1 MNSWQRILANA
12 VTSSDVLMERLGL
25 DANEVLGVD
34 HTPDFS
40 MRVPEPFITRMVP
53 QDPQDPLLRQVLS
66 IVDERQAMPGFIV
79 DPLDEFGGPLSGVLH
94 KYRSRVL
101 LIYRGGCAINCRYCF
116 RRHFPY
122 QEHTLT
128 SRDIDALVDY
138 LTKHPEV
145 NEVIL
150 SGGDPLMAEDSSI
163 SQLFSRIESI
173 PTIKRLRIHS
183 RLPVVIPER
192 VTESLCE
199 VIAST
204 RLPVVMVLHINHA
217 NEIDASVVGA
227 VGNLRQVCRSVLNQ
241 AVILKGV
248 NDTAECLVAL
258 SERLFEAGIDPYY
271 LNVLDRVAGA
281 HHFDVTDGEVADLHR
296 ALLNALPGYLVPKLV
311 REVPG
316 VGHKVHW
323 KEAAPPD
330 DCGQYQF
337 M

>member
-1 MNSWQRILANA
+1 VSTWQRTLANA
-12 VTSSDVLMERLGL
+12 VTSSDVLMMRLGL
-25 DANEVLGVD
+25 DAKEILGVD

-53 QDPQDPLLRQVLS
+53 GDPQDPLLKQVLS
-66 IVDERQAMPGFIV
+66 VVDERQAMPGFIA
-79 DPLDEFGGPLSGVLH
+79 DPLDEFASPLAGVLH

-128 SRDIDALVDY
+128 SRDIDALLDY

-150 SGGDPLMAEDSSI
+150 SGGDPLMADDSSI

-192 VTESLCE
+192 VTESLCD
-199 VIAST
+199 VITST

-217 NEIDASVVGA
+217 NEIDASVVNAAGK
-227 VGNLRQVCRSVLNQ
+227 LRLVCRSVLNQ
-241 AVILKGV
+241 AVLLRGV
-248 NDTAECLVAL
+248 NDTTECLIAL

-281 HHFDVTDGEVADLHR
+281 YHFDVTDREVALLYQ

-316 VGHKVHW
+316 VGHKVQW
-323 KEAAPPD
+323 KEATHS
-330 DCGQYQF
+330 
-337 M
+337 

>member
-1 MNSWQRILANA
+1 VSTWQRILANA

-25 DANEVLGVD
+25 EADEVLGVD
-34 HTPDFS
+34 HEPDFS
-40 MRVPEPFITRMVP
+40 MRVPEPFITRMVSG
-53 QDPQDPLLRQVLS
+53 DPKDPLLRQVLS
-66 IVDERQAMPGFIV
+66 VVDERQAMPGFIA
-79 DPLDEFGGPLSGVLH
+79 DPLDEFGGPLAGVLH

-128 SRDIDALVDY
+128 SRDIDALLDY
-138 LTKHPEV
+138 LAKHPEV

-150 SGGDPLMAEDSSI
+150 SGGDPLMADDSSI

-173 PTIKRLRIHS
+173 STIKRLRIHS

-192 VTESLCE
+192 VTESLCN

-217 NEIDASVVGA
+217 NEIDAPVENA
-227 VGNLRQVCRSVLNQ
+227 VAHLRKVCRSVLNQ
-241 AVILKGV
+241 AVILRDV
-248 NDTAECLVAL
+248 NDTAKDLIDL

-281 HHFDVTDGEVADLHR
+281 HHFDVSDEEVAALHQ
-296 ALLNALPGYLVPKLV
+296 ALLDALPGYLVPKLV

-316 VGHKVHW
+316 VGHKVQW
-323 KEAAPPD
+323 KEATRP
-330 DCGQYQF
+330 
-337 M
+337 